1 MCVYEATSDA
11 GVQPTQFEMR
21 QKNEQFANR
30 VRSGKTAVKPSRQE
44 RLEKRSP
51 ISLWALGAILF
62 VVLGGGTCLSHDVP
76 RERSLNSATVL
87 FELLRLIFL

>member
-1 MCVYEATSDA
+1 MCVYKTTSNTE
-11 GVQPTQFEMR
+11 VQPTQFEMR

-62 VVLGGGTCLSHDVP
+62 VVLGGGTCLSHDVSW
-76 RERSLNSATVL
+76 EWSLNSAAVL